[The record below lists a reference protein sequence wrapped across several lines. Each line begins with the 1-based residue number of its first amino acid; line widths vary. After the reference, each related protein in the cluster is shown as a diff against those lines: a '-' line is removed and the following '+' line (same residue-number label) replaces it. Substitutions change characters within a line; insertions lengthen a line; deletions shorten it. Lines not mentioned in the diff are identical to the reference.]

1 MRRAGSGRRGQQQV
15 AEVGGEHPNGLVLG
29 PLPQPH
35 PQVDPEVD
43 QDAGAPR
50 PAHGLG
56 QPPVGRAARVG
67 DAEPAGD
74 GLLVRRRRPRHRHVR
89 RLVLGVHGQVED
101 LFLLAAERGEDAVRR
116 QPGERLGEVEVVGEL
131 RARLLLAVAHPGDE
145 PPRRPHPLPQFADQV
160 GVFGEALHQDG
171 AGPVQGGLRV
181 GDAPVRVDVGR
192 RLLLRVAGGPGQ
204 QQLGQRLQAGFAG
217 DLRLGPALRLV
228 GQVDVLQAG
237 LGVGGHDLP
246 LERVV
251 ELALRPDRLQDRGPP
266 LVQLAQVAEPFLQR
280 AELRVVQRPGHFL
293 AVAGDERHRGP
304 AVEQLDRGG
313 DLALPHAEL
322 IGDPRL
328 TGCGPGRRAGTAAR
342 RVPGREPAAG
352 HVGGRLDRF
361 VGGRRH
367 DGYPLSAFGGLG
379 TRRVSARR
387 RVASGR
393 SRHAQALCRA
403 GGAFARRDRRGD
415 RSAGTAAG
423 AGATGSC
430 GRRTGAARSAGHV
443 AAGRGHSGRLFSKLV
458 TFT

>member
-1 MRRAGSGRRGQQQV
+1 MRVRHAQRTVSASHRSAG
-15 AEVGGEHPNGLVLG
+15 
-29 PLPQPH
+29 
-35 PQVDPEVD
+35 
-43 QDAGAPR
+43 R
-50 PAHGLG
+50 PASD
-56 QPPVGRAARVG
+56 

-101 LFLLAAERGEDAVRR
+101 LLLLAAERGEDAVRR

-160 GVFGEALHQDG
+160 GVLGEALHQDG

-181 GDAPVRVDVGR
+181 GDAPVRVDVRR
-192 RLLLRVAGGPGQ
+192 RLLPRIAGGPGQ

-237 LGVGGHDLP
+237 LGIGGHDLP

-280 AELRVVQRPGHFL
+280 AELRVVQRPGQFL
-293 AVAGDERHRGP
+293 AVPGDERHRGP

-313 DLALPHAEL
+313 DLALPDAEL
-322 IGDPRL
+322 IGDPPADRL
-328 TGCGPGRRAGTAAR
+328 RGRPGTAPGGALGGILGQAVSGPLGQALGRILGQALAGPWARAWAGSWRASGPVRRRASSRWLSAFCVRMTGVLAGFPCGGAWRPAGTAR
-342 RVPGREPAAG
+342 SSIVP
-352 HVGGRLDRF
+352 
-361 VGGRRH
+361 
-367 DGYPLSAFGGLG
+367 
-379 TRRVSARR
+379 RR
-387 RVASGR
+387 RR
-393 SRHAQALCRA
+393 LRTP
-403 GGAFARRDRRGD
+403 DMRGD
-415 RSAGTAAG
+415 RSAGTTRLRPQAGASWAAAG
-423 AGATGSC
+423 H
-430 GRRTGAARSAGHV
+430 RSA
-443 AAGRGHSGRLFSKLV
+443 SG
-458 TFT
+458 